1 MLNLY
6 SVYIIYH
13 FLENNKFDDY
23 SIKILTQ
30 QLNDEYLLLLT
41 SLLNKNDKKLSFNIL
56 TILINVSFTDEGE
69 LLFGNEEKVISNIAK
84 FMGNNRTDIN
94 LLDFSIL
101 LIKNITY
108 KNTLVKQIFKN
119 YNLIQFFN
127 EIYIKFVFDKN
138 FMRNLILCIG
148 HFVDSRF
155 GDPNI
160 LCSIKII
167 KTQLKSNIP
176 VETLTQ
182 YVYILYNIS
191 FYADPKIIDEMVK
204 NEIQKDFMNIYPFN
218 IEYDKNNN
226 NKYEE
231 KKKYN
236 NNDIIIE
243 EKENETKNYRQ
254 LSLLILKTFG
264 KMLSLENN
272 NIIQKI
278 IDSGIAKFL
287 NKVFQSTDI
296 KIIKN
301 AFFCL
306 SNICGGTYGHIS
318 NLYDNDTIFEA
329 FKVAE
334 YVFDTLDSNNKFINS
349 FITEDFINAFR
360 EINFAIALV
369 IINSLYERLIPYVR
383 NHNYAIIKVLLK
395 GLKIFSDNNIDNKNK
410 FLIIYILNAISKIN
424 EYEKNNDE
432 EELIMSNLIK
442 FPVFLEQ
449 NGFKELLGQLLLNPD
464 ENIVDVVENIYDE
477 LYDDNINNNDN
488 DDDNDNDNDNVNI
501 DDIVDDEETEDC
513 EKKF

>member
-1 MLNLY
+1 
-6 SVYIIYH
+6 
-13 FLENNKFDDY
+13 
-23 SIKILTQ
+23 
-30 QLNDEYLLLLT
+30 
-41 SLLNKNDKKLSFNIL
+41 
-56 TILINVSFTDEGE
+56 
-69 LLFGNEEKVISNIAK
+69 
-84 FMGNNRTDIN
+84 MGNNRSDIN

-108 KNTLVKQIFKN
+108 KNSLVKQIFIN
-119 YNLIQFFN
+119 YNIIQFFN
-127 EIYIKFVFDKN
+127 EIYIKFVFDNN

-167 KTQLKSNIP
+167 KTQLNSNMP
-176 VETLTQ
+176 VELLTQ

-191 FYADPKIIDEMVK
+191 FYADPKIIEEMVK
-204 NEIQKDFMNIYPFN
+204 NEIQKDFMKIYPFN
-218 IEYDKNNN
+218 IEYDTKINK
-226 NKYEE
+226 KYEE
-231 KKKYN
+231 KKN
-236 NNDIIIE
+236 NHNNDIIIE
-243 EKENETKNYRQ
+243 EKENETNKYRQ
-254 LSLLILKTFG
+254 LSLLILKTLG

-272 NIIQKI
+272 NIIKKI

-306 SNICGGTYGHIS
+306 SNICAGTYGQIS

-329 FKVAE
+329 FKVAQ

-360 EINFAIALV
+360 EINYTIALV
-369 IINSLYERLIPYVR
+369 IINSLFERLIPYVR
-383 NHNYAIIKVLLK
+383 NHNYVIIKVLLK
-395 GLKIFSDNNIDNKNK
+395 GLQIFSDNNIDNKNK
-410 FLIIYILNAISKIN
+410 LLIIYILNAISKIN

-442 FPVFLEQ
+442 FPQFLEQ
-449 NGFKELLGQLLLNPD
+449 NGFKELLGKLLINPD
-464 ENIVDVVENIYDE
+464 ENIVDVTETIYDE

-488 DDDNDNDNDNVNI
+488 INI
-501 DDIVDDEETEDC
+501 DDIVEDEDNDDEFE
-513 EKKF
+513 EKY